1 MLAETKAFNSFAVD
15 DVEAAKSFYEG
26 TLGLEVDVLD
36 AEHGLLMLK
45 LAGGRDTFV
54 YRKPDFEPATY
65 TVLNF
70 EVTDIDSVVDDLA
83 ARGVSF
89 ERVEGFEQDEN
100 RITEGNGGPRIAWF
114 RDPAGNI
121 LSVLEQQ

>member
-1 MLAETKAFNSFAVD
+1 MLAETKTFSSFAVD
-15 DVEAAKSFYEG
+15 DVEAAKGFYEK
-26 TLGLEVDVLD
+26 TLGLKVQVLD
-36 AEHGLLMLK
+36 EEHGLLLLK
-45 LAGGRDTFV
+45 LPGGCDTFV

-83 ARGVSF
+83 ARGISF
-89 ERVEGFEQDEN
+89 ERVEDFEQDEN
-100 RITEGNGGPRIAWF
+100 RVTAGNGPRIAWF

>member
-1 MLAETKAFNSFAVD
+1 MLAETRAFNSFAVD
-15 DVEAAKSFYEG
+15 DVEAAKRFYEE
-26 TLGLEVDVLD
+26 TLGLEVEVLD
-36 AEHGLLMLK
+36 DEHGLLMLK

-54 YRKPDFEPATY
+54 YRKPDFQPATY

-70 EVTDIDSVVDDLA
+70 EVTDIDSIVDDLA
-83 ARGVSF
+83 ARGISF

-100 RITEGNGGPRIAWF
+100 GVTAGNGGPRIAWF

>member
-15 DVEAAKSFYEG
+15 DVEAAKGFYEE
-26 TLGLEVDVLD
+26 TLGLEVEVLD
-36 AEHGLLMLK
+36 EEHGLLMLK

-54 YRKPDFEPATY
+54 YRKPDFAPATY

-100 RITEGNGGPRIAWF
+100 RVTYGNGPRIAWF

>member
-15 DVEAAKSFYEG
+15 DAAAARRFYEG
-26 TLGLEVDVLD
+26 TLGLGVKVLD
-36 AEHGLLMLK
+36 EEHGLFWLE
-45 LAGGRDTFV
+45 LAGGRETFV
-54 YRKPDFEPATY
+54 YEKPDFEPASY
-65 TVLNF
+65 TLLNF
-70 EVTDIDSVVDDLA
+70 DVTDIDSVVDDLA

-100 RITEGNGGPRIAWF
+100 RIAQGNGGPRIAWF

-121 LSVLEQQ
+121 LSVLEQP